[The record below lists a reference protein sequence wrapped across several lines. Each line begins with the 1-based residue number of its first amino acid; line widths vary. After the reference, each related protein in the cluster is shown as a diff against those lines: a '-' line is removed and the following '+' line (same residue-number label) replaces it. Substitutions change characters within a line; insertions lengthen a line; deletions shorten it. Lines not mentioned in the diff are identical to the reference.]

1 MFRDQIHAFIET
13 QHSDYTRQRYTA
25 ALAEFMTWYANS
37 YADEPDAALLTDEE
51 VREWSAYLRTV
62 RRLSASSVNLR
73 LAALR
78 GLVSHQGRT
87 LRVKGMKKV
96 AGEVEP
102 LNGRELGR
110 LLAVLEGKGW
120 LDHRN
125 LAMVSL
131 MARAGLRVSEVVA
144 MHREDVTL
152 SERKGEVL
160 VRQGKGQKERTVPLS
175 NLARQHLRAY
185 LAMRPSFSEKRLFIS
200 RNSQPLSER
209 DVQRVVT
216 RAARQAGIERT
227 VTPHLLRH
235 TFATRALRQGTID
248 LATLSALLGHE
259 NLTTTARYL
268 HPDRAQV
275 GKMVEDL

>member
-1 MFRDQIHAFIET
+1 
-13 QHSDYTRQRYTA
+13 
-25 ALAEFMTWYANS
+25 
-37 YADEPDAALLTDEE
+37 
-51 VREWSAYLRTV
+51 LRI
-62 RRLSASSVNLR
+62 
-73 LAALR
+73 
-78 GLVSHQGRT
+78 
-87 LRVKGMKKV
+87 KGMKKV
-96 AGEVEP
+96 QGEVEP

-110 LLAVLEGKGW
+110 LLAVLEGSGW
-120 LDHRN
+120 LDQRN
-125 LAMVSL
+125 LTMVSL

-144 MHREDVTL
+144 MYREDVTL

-160 VRQGKGQKERTVPLS
+160 VRQGKGQKERVVPLS

-185 LAMRPSFSEKRLFIS
+185 LAVRPAFSETRLFVS
-200 RNSQPLSER
+200 RNGQPLSER
-209 DVQRVVT
+209 DVQRVVA

-235 TFATRALRQGTID
+235 TFATRALRQGNID

-275 GKMVEDL
+275 GQMVEDL

>member
-1 MFRDQIHAFIET
+1 M
-13 QHSDYTRQRYTA
+13 
-25 ALAEFMTWYANS
+25 
-37 YADEPDAALLTDEE
+37 
-51 VREWSAYLRTV
+51 
-62 RRLSASSVNLR
+62 
-73 LAALR
+73 
-78 GLVSHQGRT
+78 
-87 LRVKGMKKV
+87 
-96 AGEVEP
+96 
-102 LNGRELGR
+102 
-110 LLAVLEGKGW
+110 LEGKGW
-120 LDHRN
+120 LDRRN

-144 MHREDVTL
+144 MHSEDVTL
-152 SERKGEVL
+152 GERKGEVL

-175 NLARQHLRAY
+175 NLARQDLRAY
-185 LAMRPSFSEKRLFIS
+185 VVVRPAFSEKRLFVS
-200 RNSQPLSER
+200 RNGQSLSER

-216 RAARQAGIERT
+216 SAARQADTERP

-275 GKMVEDL
+275 GQMIEDL